1 MFELPPHFTCF
12 PIAAVLCTAM
22 QCNFW
27 QVHRSA
33 ENAIVVP
40 VGWLPI
46 HQKPM
51 EHGMAKVAVLVASG
65 GSRPWLLIK
74 AQPHAV
80 DRVASWPHPCPVFAC
95 IPAAYK
101 FNLRRE
107 LISVSSNTL
116 NYQQSISGA
125 KNKSRKSEKCQCE
138 VWHQRQRGKWASWNQ
153 FQLNSIELNGW
164 HFVDN
169 CE

>member
-1 MFELPPHFTCF
+1 
-12 PIAAVLCTAM
+12 
-22 QCNFW
+22 
-27 QVHRSA
+27 
-33 ENAIVVP
+33 
-40 VGWLPI
+40 
-46 HQKPM
+46 
-51 EHGMAKVAVLVASG
+51 MAKVAVLVASG

-80 DRVASWPHPCPVFAC
+80 DRVASWPHPCPVSAC

-138 VWHQRQRGKWASWNQ
+138 V
-153 FQLNSIELNGW
+153 
-164 HFVDN
+164 
-169 CE
+169 